1 MSSLSTQFSLSRLNL
16 PQATKYLLLTL
27 SGVSSLLLFLKYRM
41 YNDLIAIGETDIEFD
56 KIVVPYLQLIPNH
69 TLLHPWT
76 VITSIFIETKIWK
89 YFISVLIT
97 YFAGKFI
104 ERSWSSKELIKFVIL
119 IGGVTNLLVSLS
131 LIISN
136 IIFQLHYFNVPV
148 DGNISL
154 LVGFLVVFKQLIPE
168 HSLVLFKGAIHARV
182 KHIPFLVLLGLT
194 VFSIATFSPTP
205 NYQSWIG
212 FLVSWAYLRFYQ
224 SNIIDPLLPQPND
237 VIGVQRLKGDASET
251 FSLVHF
257 FPDALAPILS
267 PIFDQFYEIF
277 VQLGLL
283 SRFNDSEIE
292 QSNLIANRRLTGQQQ
307 AQQLDSRSA
316 AERRRQVALKVL
328 EERIGEDPNS
338 KKQSPTEIGVAAS
351 SQDEVS
357 A

>member
-1 MSSLSTQFSLSRLNL
+1 MSSLSSQFSLTRLNL
-16 PQATKYLLLTL
+16 PQATKYLIVTL
-27 SGVSSLLLFLKYRM
+27 SLASSFLLFLKYRM
-41 YNDLIAIGETDIEFD
+41 YNGLIAVGETNIEFD

-76 VITSIFIETKIWK
+76 VVTSIFIETKIWK
-89 YFISVLIT
+89 YFISVIVT

-104 ERSWSSKELIKFVIL
+104 ERSWSSKELIKFVVV

-131 LIISN
+131 LIIFN
-136 IIFQLHYFNVPV
+136 VIFQLHYFNVTV
-148 DGNISL
+148 DGNLSL
-154 LVGFLVVFKQLIPE
+154 LMSFLVAFKQLIPE
-168 HSLVLFKGAIHARV
+168 HSFVLFKGAVHARV
-182 KHIPFLVLLGLT
+182 KHIPFLTLLSLT
-194 VFSIATFSPTP
+194 IFSIATFNPTP
-205 NYQSWIG
+205 LIQSWIG
-212 FLVSWAYLRFYQ
+212 FIVSWSYLRFFQ

-267 PIFDQFYEIF
+267 PIFDQFYELF

-283 SRFNDSEIE
+283 TRFNDTEIE

-328 EERIGEDPNS
+328 EERIGEEPNNQP
-338 KKQSPTEIGVAAS
+338 KS
-351 SQDEVS
+351 SSENS
-357 A
+357 